1 MMMMTRTA
9 LRRAIVLAVL
19 AAGGVADNGFELRDL
34 EGVIRCLFLFLF
46 FAYCTVPWG
55 YFGTMSVWYWKTT
68 VNRTAVPF
76 MDEIF

>member
-1 MMMMTRTA
+1 MMMMMRTA

-19 AAGGVADNGFELRDL
+19 AAGGVADNDFELRGL
-34 EGVIRCLFLFLF
+34 EGVYSLPFSSF

>member
-1 MMMMTRTA
+1 MMMMMRTA

-19 AAGGVADNGFELRDL
+19 AAGGVANDFELRGL
-34 EGVIRCLFLFLF
+34 EGVYSLPFSSF